1 MYARGGPSSVDKDKS
16 LRALLDR
23 SPADVR
29 GIKLQQERAAAG
41 DAPLTARPSTSP
53 GEASVQAVR
62 AKASACACLSLQ
74 PRFKARDKPPRDAR
88 LAQAVIELSLCQ
100 HSCTP
105 FCPSLCAMPAE

>member
-41 DAPLTARPSTSP
+41 DAPLTARPSLSL
-53 GEASVQAVR
+53 GEAGVLAVR
-62 AKASACACLSLQ
+62 ARASACACPSPQLHFSK
-74 PRFKARDKPPRDAR
+74 RWT
-88 LAQAVIELSLCQ
+88 
-100 HSCTP
+100 SCP
-105 FCPSLCAMPAE
+105 

>member
-41 DAPLTARPSTSP
+41 DPPLTARPSQSP
-53 GEASVQAVR
+53 GEAGVLAARVSPQLLHD
-62 AKASACACLSLQ
+62 SAAPFQSM
-74 PRFKARDKPPRDAR
+74 KKPF
-88 LAQAVIELSLCQ
+88 V
-100 HSCTP
+100 
-105 FCPSLCAMPAE
+105 MPASLRL